1 MEERLANSLARPGGN
16 ITGLTVS
23 VGPEIEGKRIE
34 LLKETL
40 PGAARVAYLG
50 TNEDC
55 EGPSGKSVRA
65 AAPVVGLTMVL
76 AAHTPLNTLMHS
88 PCSAASPPMLCSSPS
103 DYLWTSTRLSR
114 NYRLFLDD
122 NCVGSC
128 HIQESLR
135 IFNRGRH
142 LG

>member
-1 MEERLANSLARPGGN
+1 MNTTLRLHRWF
-16 ITGLTVS
+16 
-23 VGPEIEGKRIE
+23 
-34 LLKETL
+34 TL
-40 PGAARVAYLG
+40 PL
-50 TNEDC
+50 T
-55 EGPSGKSVRA
+55 
-65 AAPVVGLTMVL
+65 GLTMVL

-135 IFNRGRH
+135 IFTRSRH
-142 LG
+142 LGGFHSSIHGFCAFKP